1 MGSTEPPSLDWAL
14 TVTQAIQTDIAART
28 DAVRMITARHRQ
40 ERRWWPVLTWSTA
53 AFCVLVAL
61 SGTPSSSASEAGHLN
76 VQERQLLASG
86 ELVMKPRN
94 EQRGSLKLFGGQS
107 WQVVD
112 LPVEAAWRAME
123 DLPSYKRII
132 PLATESDIRAQTGNE
147 IDLAIRQQWGPVDI
161 TYVLQTTLDPSKRVM
176 IFRLDHS
183 QGHELRAGWGFLRA
197 RPWKRDKTLVSFGAM
212 VDIGDGVLVSIIRPA
227 VRRDLLRIPT
237 RFKSYV
243 EGDGRE
249 LYAR

>member
-1 MGSTEPPSLDWAL
+1 LTAL
-14 TVTQAIQTDIAART
+14 
-28 DAVRMITARHRQ
+28 
-40 ERRWWPVLTWSTA
+40 L
-53 AFCVLVAL
+53 CVFVAL
-61 SGTPSSSASEAGHLN
+61 PGTPSSSESAPGGLSATEKH
-76 VQERQLLASG
+76 LLASG
-86 ELVMKPRN
+86 ELVMKPIN

-112 LPVEAAWRAME
+112 VPVEAAWRAME

-132 PLATESDIRAQTGNE
+132 PLATESSIKAQSGDE

-161 TYVLQTTLDPSKRVM
+161 TYVLQTTLDPQKRIM
-176 IFRLDHS
+176 MFRLDHS

-197 RPWKRDKTLVSFGAM
+197 RPWKGKKTLVSFGAM

-237 RFKSYV
+237 RFKGYV
-243 EGDGRE
+243 EGEGRE